1 MSRPFQKPAFL
12 KPSKRDV
19 EALNKKRLEEEKELV
34 KKMNIPERDETKY
47 PMPEEKEIKEAGGF
61 LYTMSSLA
69 SSYDKNLQA
78 LIWSYYIDLMY
89 ALRANSTQ
97 EELYSLIG
105 SLTRLKE
112 YLATSNNPLFT
123 APKETGAK

>member
-1 MSRPFQKPAFL
+1 MAKINNFNNGFIK
-12 KPSKRDV
+12 KPSKRDI
-19 EALNKKRLEEEKELV
+19 EALNKKRLEEEKELIE
-34 KKMNIPERDETKY
+34 KMNIPERDENKY
-47 PMPEEKEIKEAGGF
+47 PMPDDKEIKEAAGF

-89 ALRANSTQ
+89 ALRANSKQ
-97 EELYSLIG
+97 DELFSLID
-105 SLTRLKE
+105 SLTKLKE

-123 APKETGAK
+123 PPANK